1 MQHKPIKGLAW
12 DVGAIS
18 TAEWRGV
25 RLSDVLAYCGV
36 TNDTA
41 AANKLQHIQFEGLD
55 HDATTCYGASIP
67 ISVALNPNRDVLLAF
82 EMNGEPL
89 TRDHGFPVRAIV
101 PGTVAARNVK
111 WLGRIIASPN
121 ESQNHWQQRD
131 YKSFSPEIDWHN
143 VEWRSAPAI
152 QEMPLQSA
160 ITSPGPNTKLAAKQG
175 TSEIEITVRGYAW
188 SGGGRNIARVDVSAD
203 DGLSWHTA
211 ELNPDAGAN
220 QPYNKAWAW
229 TLWEST
235 FVLPPA
241 VAAAVAAKGETE
253 VSLLCRAVDAS
264 YNSQPER
271 GESIWNLRG
280 VVNNAWHR
288 VPIRVVASE

>member
-1 MQHKPIKGLAW
+1 
-12 DVGAIS
+12 
-18 TAEWRGV
+18 
-25 RLSDVLAYCGV
+25 
-36 TNDTA
+36 
-41 AANKLQHIQFEGLD
+41 
-55 HDATTCYGASIP
+55 
-67 ISVALNPNRDVLLAF
+67 
-82 EMNGEPL
+82 
-89 TRDHGFPVRAIV
+89 
-101 PGTVAARNVK
+101 
-111 WLGRIIASPN
+111 
-121 ESQNHWQQRD
+121 
-131 YKSFSPEIDWHN
+131 
-143 VEWRSAPAI
+143 
-152 QEMPLQSA
+152 MPLQSA